1 MKQGPV
7 MDDEVEAPIDAL
19 DIDDA
24 DDEEEA
30 LQARSSSG
38 HSIAGSIAGSDVT

>member
-1 MKQGPV
+1 V
-7 MDDEVEAPIDAL
+7 DDEVEAPIDAL
-19 DIDDA
+19 GFDDA

-38 HSIAGSIAGSDVT
+38 NSIAGSVAGSAVT